1 MNTQSNQHKL
11 KHNPMYPTANSLD
24 EALAE
29 IKTRLPIENSIQLK
43 AALMLYH
50 NSFVRAIEERIANE
64 TDTTT

>member
-1 MNTQSNQHKL
+1 MNTQSKQHKL

-43 AALMLYH
+43 AAIMLYL
-50 NSFVRAIEERIANE
+50 NTLIKELNE
-64 TDTTT
+64 

>member
-24 EALAE
+24 EAWAE

-43 AALMLYH
+43 AAIMLYQ
-50 NSFVRAIEERIANE
+50 NTLIKELNK
-64 TDTTT
+64 

>member
-1 MNTQSNQHKL
+1 MNTQCNQHKL

-43 AALMLYH
+43 AAIMLYS
-50 NSFVRAIEERIANE
+50 NTLIKELNK
-64 TDTTT
+64 

>member
-1 MNTQSNQHKL
+1 MNTQCKQHKL

-43 AALMLYH
+43 AALMLYS
-50 NSFVRAIEERIANE
+50 NTLIKELNK
-64 TDTTT
+64 

>member
-11 KHNPMYPTANSLD
+11 NHNPMYPTANSLD

-43 AALMLYH
+43 AAIMLYH
-50 NSFVRAIEERIANE
+50 NSLIKELNK
-64 TDTTT
+64 

>member
-1 MNTQSNQHKL
+1 MNTQSKQQML

-43 AALMLYH
+43 AAIMLYH
-50 NSFVRAIEERIANE
+50 NSLIKELNK
-64 TDTTT
+64 

>member
-1 MNTQSNQHKL
+1 MNTQSKQHKL

-43 AALMLYH
+43 AALMLYS
-50 NSFVRAIEERIANE
+50 NTLIKELNK
-64 TDTTT
+64 

>member
-1 MNTQSNQHKL
+1 MNTQCKQQHKL

-43 AALMLYH
+43 AAIMMYH
-50 NSFVRAIEERIANE
+50 NTLIKELNK
-64 TDTTT
+64 

>member
-1 MNTQSNQHKL
+1 MNTQTNQHKL

-43 AALMLYH
+43 AALMLYS
-50 NSFVRAIEERIANE
+50 NTLIKELNK
-64 TDTTT
+64 

>member
-1 MNTQSNQHKL
+1 MNTQPNQHKL

-43 AALMLYH
+43 AALMLYK
-50 NSFVRAIEERIANE
+50 NTLIKELNK
-64 TDTTT
+64 

>member
-24 EALAE
+24 EALTE

-43 AALMLYH
+43 AALMLYS
-50 NSFVRAIEERIANE
+50 NTLIKELNK
-64 TDTTT
+64 

>member
-1 MNTQSNQHKL
+1 MNTQTHQHKL

-43 AALMLYH
+43 AALMLYS
-50 NSFVRAIEERIANE
+50 NTLIKELNK
-64 TDTTT
+64 

>member
-1 MNTQSNQHKL
+1 
-11 KHNPMYPTANSLD
+11 MYPTANNLE

-50 NSFVRAIEERIANE
+50 NSFVRALEERVANE

>member
-1 MNTQSNQHKL
+1 MNTQTNQHKL

-43 AALMLYH
+43 AAIMLYH
-50 NSFVRAIEERIANE
+50 NSLVRAIEEHIANE

>member
-1 MNTQSNQHKL
+1 MNTQTNQHKL

-43 AALMLYH
+43 AAIMLYS
-50 NSFVRAIEERIANE
+50 NTLIKELNK
-64 TDTTT
+64 

>member
-1 MNTQSNQHKL
+1 MNTQTNQQHKL

-43 AALMLYH
+43 AAIMLYH
-50 NSFVRAIEERIANE
+50 NSLIKELNK
-64 TDTTT
+64 

>member
-24 EALAE
+24 EAWAE

-43 AALMLYH
+43 AAIMLYL
-50 NSFVRAIEERIANE
+50 NSLIKELNE
-64 TDTTT
+64 

>member
-43 AALMLYH
+43 AAIMLYS
-50 NSFVRAIEERIANE
+50 NTLIKELNK
-64 TDTTT
+64 

>member
-1 MNTQSNQHKL
+1 MNTQCKQQLKL

-43 AALMLYH
+43 AALMLYS
-50 NSFVRAIEERIANE
+50 NTLIKELNK
-64 TDTTT
+64 

>member
-43 AALMLYH
+43 AALMLYS
-50 NSFVRAIEERIANE
+50 NTLIKELNK
-64 TDTTT
+64 

>member
-11 KHNPMYPTANSLD
+11 KQNPMYPTANSLD

-50 NSFVRAIEERIANE
+50 NSLVRAIEERNANE
-64 TDTTT
+64 TDTST